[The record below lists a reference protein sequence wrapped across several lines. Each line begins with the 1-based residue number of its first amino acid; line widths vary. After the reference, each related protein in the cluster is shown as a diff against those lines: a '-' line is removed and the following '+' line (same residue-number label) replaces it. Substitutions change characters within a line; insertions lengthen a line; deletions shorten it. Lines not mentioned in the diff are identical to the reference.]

1 MSQWSSSCSDAT
13 EDEGMG
19 RQGLNMSM
27 IFSTVPLPLASD
39 LESSPTSSETQSAG
53 PKDPSNQ
60 SHDEIFCMALHDSGV
75 STCAWKRRRLSC
87 KRSVDATLAQR
98 LIHHPE
104 RVNRRGTCNKSQQ
117 TKAFNEFRYWYI
129 RAHGCK
135 WNPGKQKVL
144 PAWRLLKDGQ
154 RYHWYLLREIR
165 MACPSLCVA
174 AQHRRRRG
182 PSMGSSN
189 SAVDAVPAGTQ
200 DTESQESL
208 YGPGIQLTYFP
219 KLGQDN
225 PIVIDWIRQG
235 LRGDDLRSK
244 LMTLPDYKRYFDQ
257 FVEFIQ
263 QLCSNLGFA
272 TCCCCMEMGDNFRFV
287 GGVHLHAYMSFL
299 KVKGGLANVKTI
311 RIPTE
316 LLGFCN
322 LKPFP
327 VVTKGYRGRRLIEAM
342 AQGMHYLLGPKSS
355 AMYQWTTLEP
365 VKDLSSMKH
374 RICSAMFLVNGA
386 RSSKPSSRSI
396 VNNFKGLPF
405 P

>member
-1 MSQWSSSCSDAT
+1 
-13 EDEGMG
+13 
-19 RQGLNMSM
+19 
-27 IFSTVPLPLASD
+27 
-39 LESSPTSSETQSAG
+39 
-53 PKDPSNQ
+53 
-60 SHDEIFCMALHDSGV
+60 
-75 STCAWKRRRLSC
+75 
-87 KRSVDATLAQR
+87 
-98 LIHHPE
+98 
-104 RVNRRGTCNKSQQ
+104 
-117 TKAFNEFRYWYI
+117 
-129 RAHGCK
+129 
-135 WNPGKQKVL
+135 
-144 PAWRLLKDGQ
+144 
-154 RYHWYLLREIR
+154 
-165 MACPSLCVA
+165 
-174 AQHRRRRG
+174 
-182 PSMGSSN
+182 MGSSN

-316 LLGFCN
+316 LLGFSN